1 MSHLYFENASKFYGK
16 TAALKGLTLRCSG
29 GTALCL
35 VGPNGSGKST
45 TLALGAG
52 LLSPSSGQIRWADP
66 SGGQKTPVNFGY
78 LPQDSR
84 FPQRLTVEETIRF
97 CAQARGATKSQVD
110 EVLEAT
116 GISPAWGRFMG
127 ELSGGWVRRVGLA
140 WALMKPSDYYLLD
153 EPFVGLDPTTLDGIL
168 RYLSRRLEE
177 GTGIL
182 IASHEFEVVDRLSPR
197 LVVLEEGEAVGQTD
211 GPCLRSRDFYE
222 QTLRIEPAVESLRR
236 IS

>member
-1 MSHLYFENASKFYGK
+1 MIRLEFEDASKFYGK
-16 TAALKGLTLRCSG
+16 TAALKSLTMRCPG
-29 GTALCL
+29 GTSLCL

-52 LLSPSSGQIRWADP
+52 LLSPSSGKVRWAGI
-66 SGGQKTPVNFGY
+66 SGPKNQVVDFGY

-97 CAQARGATKSQVD
+97 CAQARGATQTQVD
-110 EVLEAT
+110 EILEAT
-116 GISPAWGRFMG
+116 GIAPAWGRFMG

-153 EPFVGLDPTTLDGIL
+153 EPFVGLDPTTLDAIL
-168 RYLSRRLEE
+168 QYLSRRLEE
-177 GTGIL
+177 GAGVL
-182 IASHEFEVVDRLSPR
+182 IASHEFEVVDHLSPG
-197 LVVLEEGEAVGQTD
+197 LVVLAEGKVAGQTD
-211 GPCLRSRDFYE
+211 GPCFRSREFYE
-222 QTLRIEPAVESLRR
+222 RTLRIESSSESLRR